1 MHKAEAEGAKP
12 TETASLDVNEI
23 IGKVKA
29 FVDSVKDM
37 GAGREDM
44 TVNVED
50 FNVSVGKEKGE
61 YDFNLKLNLLVKP
74 KPPDPPNPKTPRQRK
89 S

>member
-1 MHKAEAEGAKP
+1 LAEIEVRKAEAEGAKP

-23 IGKVKA
+23 IGKVKT
-29 FVDSVKDM
+29 FVDSVRQM
-37 GAGREDM
+37 RTGEEEM

-61 YDFNLKLNLLVKP
+61 YDFNLKLNLLLKP
-74 KPPDPPNPKTPRQRK
+74 KKPQTPQT
-89 S
+89 